1 MVTVGRTE
9 LSIRALVIG
18 FRLGLSIEA
27 MSSRGSSHLWHG
39 VTDPSAPIAWSGLS
53 TVAARMGISRT
64 LVGWNR
70 SGSSVGIGAASSSP

>member
-27 MSSRGSSHLWHG
+27 MTSFGLSHWWHG
-39 VTDPSAPIAWSGLS
+39 VTGSSAPIAWSGLS
-53 TVAARMGISRT
+53 AVAARMGTSRT
-64 LVGWNR
+64 LVGWSR
-70 SGSSVGIGAASSSP
+70 SGSSVVIGAACSSL